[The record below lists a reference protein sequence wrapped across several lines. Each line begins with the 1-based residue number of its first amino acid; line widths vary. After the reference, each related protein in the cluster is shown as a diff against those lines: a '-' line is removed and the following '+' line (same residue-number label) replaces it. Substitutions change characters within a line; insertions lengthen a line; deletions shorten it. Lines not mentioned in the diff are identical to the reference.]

1 MGIMVRKDNDRN
13 SDLNDRISAD
23 LRVRAAKTERAAD
36 PDLVEDSDYTRDL
49 KKTGQFGWVWLVL
62 IALAILSLIVI
73 ITI

>member
-1 MGIMVRKDNDRN
+1 MGIMVRKDDDRN

-23 LRVRAAKTERAAD
+23 LRVRAAQTERASD

-49 KKTGQFGWVWLVL
+49 KKTGNFGWAWLVL
-62 IALAILSLIVI
+62 IALAILSLIFI